1 MLFEKSTLVSKI
13 ADSIGDPQP
22 IARRQIVL
30 FVCIPECKNTMEG
43 SLLAREPSIGYVT
56 YQSVEILIELLRYFF
71 FFLAFFF
78 AAFFFFAIILSPP
91 FG

>member
-13 ADSIGDPQP
+13 ADSIGNSRP
-22 IARRQIVL
+22 IAIRRIAL
-30 FVCIPECKNTMEG
+30 FICIPECKNTMEG

-56 YQSVEILIELLRYFF
+56 YRSIEILVRLLRYFF